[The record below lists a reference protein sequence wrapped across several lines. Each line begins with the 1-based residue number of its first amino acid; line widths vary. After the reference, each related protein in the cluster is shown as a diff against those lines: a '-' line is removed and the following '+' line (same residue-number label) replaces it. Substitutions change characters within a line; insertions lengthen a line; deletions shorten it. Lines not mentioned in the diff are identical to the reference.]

1 MSKGKEAGDWDGG
14 LVLREESAAKFYLSR
29 GVPNEPL
36 RGSRVWRSG
45 KESDSKGKR
54 AVREDGMLTWLFG
67 G

>member
-36 RGSRVWRSG
+36 RGHGYGEAGKRVIRKENVQSG
-45 KESDSKGKR
+45 KTGC
-54 AVREDGMLTWLFG
+54 
-67 G
+67 